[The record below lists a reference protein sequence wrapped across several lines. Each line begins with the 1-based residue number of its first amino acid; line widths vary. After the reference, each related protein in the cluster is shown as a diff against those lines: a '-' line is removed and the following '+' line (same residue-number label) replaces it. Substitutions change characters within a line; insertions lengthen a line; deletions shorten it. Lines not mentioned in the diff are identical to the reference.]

1 MKLVEAAAILGISL
15 EDVTTDSLKQ
25 QYRRLIMS
33 WDPDTV
39 RDIQAK
45 AKYSQVTEAY
55 KRLSSVMEG
64 KDSVRPE
71 DQHDV
76 AAFMRIFMDM
86 MGMSSEHD
94 IPHAAAMTF
103 SMMFGNHQNGTDEYS
118 TDEDADGNYYDD
130 DEDEE
135 DDEEDYMGEEDLD
148 DECHLE
154 ASHETMWEPQ
164 AKVYSNMNLKDGVNT
179 MPIEAEAMM
188 KKLKQA
194 KKRAEKRKKQKERRN
209 KEKESGDHGK
219 ACGNNEFGDVDVDAA
234 SPEVLEK
241 LIAFHQNKA
250 RDQMLQCID
259 DGCSESFE
267 PLIVCRF
274 GESLPAKIMDDV
286 VSGFKLM
293 LPSLNLFHRCWAPI
307 HYAVDRAN
315 IPSIRLLA
323 YAGANLQA
331 SSATDKRMVPLE
343 LAKARIKSSPSN
355 SPSKDQAERVLS
367 LLTEMISWQK
377 TAAKDAEKSKKAD
390 TMVDVPSKTPTKA
403 QGKVATPEKKDDKSG
418 STSTTADPAMASKGS
433 EKKKKKGPESK
444 KKESGASSIVSS
456 KAEPVT
462 STTPPPAAVEDHSAS
477 PSPSPTTTGVTLHS
491 GAIISFASHD
501 EMMDNLLAMGF
512 QESDC
517 LQAIQRYGTDLDSA
531 ISWLCER
538 PPEQMVESTK
548 KKEDPPVAPA
558 PVSRGTSGHAAKES
572 ATSSSG
578 RGGSNRHSKSQE
590 AKNHDA
596 KNQEPK
602 NHEAKNHES
611 KSHES
616 KQHHESKAQ
625 DSKASEAAQT
635 QGTTAAA
642 RSKGWNVKEDSK
654 TTKPFSF
661 SQDIGIPTLPP
672 VPPPTR
678 ASQQKAAAV
687 PPTPETNK
695 RGSSRK
701 AKGQSQAS
709 PAVNRRSAAASDAS
723 SAVHPATS
731 RSTPPPV
738 DAEPAVALQAPPL
751 SPPSATVTT
760 TTSSSFLP
768 PFGAGGLD
776 GGLGLGFGS
785 IAQTS
790 SSFMSSGFEKG
801 ILGGSMGSFNASFV
815 NALNSIGSAS
825 SDHDVD
831 FSLTAGGAI
840 ELSAGAKPFVPKT
853 FTPAANPTPIG
864 SGATGIQGASPLPE
878 FSFGATEPSSSLG
891 SSSFGASLPS
901 IDESLRLLSQSSTG
915 GSSLW
920 SSSTVG
926 LGIAGAGGLGSGLRP
941 LGTQSDL
948 PDYLSGILGGGTA
961 GSLDLGL
968 DVNDMMPD
976 LDSLLPTDF

>member
-1 MKLVEAAAILGISL
+1 
-15 EDVTTDSLKQ
+15 
-25 QYRRLIMS
+25 
-33 WDPDTV
+33 
-39 RDIQAK
+39 
-45 AKYSQVTEAY
+45 
-55 KRLSSVMEG
+55 
-64 KDSVRPE
+64 
-71 DQHDV
+71 
-76 AAFMRIFMDM
+76 
-86 MGMSSEHD
+86 
-94 IPHAAAMTF
+94 
-103 SMMFGNHQNGTDEYS
+103 
-118 TDEDADGNYYDD
+118 
-130 DEDEE
+130 
-135 DDEEDYMGEEDLD
+135 
-148 DECHLE
+148 
-154 ASHETMWEPQ
+154 
-164 AKVYSNMNLKDGVNT
+164 
-179 MPIEAEAMM
+179 
-188 KKLKQA
+188 
-194 KKRAEKRKKQKERRN
+194 
-209 KEKESGDHGK
+209 
-219 ACGNNEFGDVDVDAA
+219 
-234 SPEVLEK
+234 VLEK
-241 LIAFHQNKA
+241 LITFHQNKA
-250 RDQMLQCID
+250 RDQMLQSID

-293 LPSLNLFHRCWAPI
+293 LPSLNLFHRCITDFSEYRHLMETPNLLPKHVVQLAHNRVAMAERLYHCEDLHVDFAAVDEQGLSVLHRSIADYDVGYAKFVVDTIVSGSTAQRKISLNLNSRCHKKGWAPI

-635 QGTTAAA
+635 QATTAAA

-751 SPPSATVTT
+751 SPPSAATT

-768 PFGAGGLD
+768 SFGAGGLD

-941 LGTQSDL
+941 LGTCSR
-948 PDYLSGILGGGTA
+948 
-961 GSLDLGL
+961 
-968 DVNDMMPD
+968 
-976 LDSLLPTDF
+976 

>member
-1 MKLVEAAAILGISL
+1 MWSCVF
-15 EDVTTDSLKQ
+15 V
-25 QYRRLIMS
+25 
-33 WDPDTV
+33 
-39 RDIQAK
+39 
-45 AKYSQVTEAY
+45 
-55 KRLSSVMEG
+55 
-64 KDSVRPE
+64 
-71 DQHDV
+71 
-76 AAFMRIFMDM
+76 
-86 MGMSSEHD
+86 
-94 IPHAAAMTF
+94 AAAMTF

-135 DDEEDYMGEEDLD
+135 DDEDYMGEEDLEE
-148 DECHLE
+148 ECQLE
-154 ASHETMWEPQ
+154 ASQATMWEPQ
-164 AKVYSNMNLKDGVNT
+164 AKVYSNMNLKDDVNT
-179 MPIEAEAMM
+179 MPHEAEAML

-209 KEKESGDHGK
+209 KEKESGEPGR
-219 ACGNNEFGDVDVDAA
+219 ACNNNEFGDVDIDSA

-241 LIAFHQNKA
+241 LITFHQNKA
-250 RDQMLQCID
+250 RDQMLQSID
-259 DGCSESFE
+259 DGCNESFE

-293 LPSLNLFHRCWAPI
+293 LPSLNLFHRCITDFSEYRHLMETPNLLPKHLVQLAHNRVAMAERLYQCEDLHVDFAAVDEHGLSVLHRSITDYDVEYAKFVVDTIVSGSTAQRKISLNLNSRCHKKGWAPI

-377 TAAKDAEKSKKAD
+377 TTAKDAEKSKKSD
-390 TMVDVPSKTPTKA
+390 TTADVPSKTPTKS
-403 QGKVATPEKKDDKSG
+403 QGKVATPEKKDEHKSSG
-418 STSTTADPAMASKGS
+418 SMAAADPVVASKGS
-433 EKKKKKGPESK
+433 EKKKKKGQESK
-444 KKESGASSIVSS
+444 KKESVASSVIDS
-456 KAEPVT
+456 KVEPVS
-462 STTPPPAAVEDHSAS
+462 STTPPPVVEDHSSS
-477 PSPSPTTTGVTLHS
+477 PSPTTGVTLHS

-538 PPEQMVESTK
+538 PQEPIVEPTK
-548 KKEDPPVAPA
+548 KKEDPPVASA
-558 PVSRGTSGHAAKES
+558 PVSRGTSGHGAKES
-572 ATSSSG
+572 TASSSG

-590 AKNHDA
+590 SKNHDT
-596 KNQEPK
+596 KNQESK
-602 NHEAKNHES
+602 NRES
-611 KSHES
+611 KNRDSHESHES
-616 KQHHESKAQ
+616 KQHNESKSQ
-625 DSKASEAAQT
+625 DSKAHHDSKTSDNTAAQAHA
-635 QGTTAAA
+635 TATK
-642 RSKGWNVKEDSK
+642 SKGWNVKEDSK
-654 TTKPFSF
+654 SAKPFSF

-672 VPPPTR
+672 PVPPTKS
-678 ASQQKAAAV
+678 SQQKAAAAAASAV
-687 PPTPETNK
+687 PPTPETSK
-695 RGSSRK
+695 RGSSRRGK
-701 AKGQSQAS
+701 SQAQS
-709 PAVNRRSAAASDAS
+709 PAVNKRGAAASETS
-723 SAVHPATS
+723 STGHPATM

-738 DAEPAVALQAPPL
+738 DAESAAASQAPPL
-751 SPPSATVTT
+751 SPPSAATT
-760 TTSSSFLP
+760 TTSTASFLP
-768 PFGAGGLD
+768 SFAAGGLN

-785 IAQTS
+785 IAQS
-790 SSFMSSGFEKG
+790 SSGFMSSGFENG

-825 SDHDVD
+825 SDHDAD

-901 IDESLRLLSQSSTG
+901 IDESLRLLSQSSAA

-941 LGTQSDL
+941 LGKCFRLIVCCCWFRTFS
-948 PDYLSGILGGGTA
+948 TVVMA
-961 GSLDLGL
+961 
-968 DVNDMMPD
+968 MC
-976 LDSLLPTDF
+976 T

>member
-1 MKLVEAAAILGISL
+1 
-15 EDVTTDSLKQ
+15 
-25 QYRRLIMS
+25 
-33 WDPDTV
+33 
-39 RDIQAK
+39 
-45 AKYSQVTEAY
+45 
-55 KRLSSVMEG
+55 
-64 KDSVRPE
+64 
-71 DQHDV
+71 
-76 AAFMRIFMDM
+76 
-86 MGMSSEHD
+86 
-94 IPHAAAMTF
+94 MTF
-103 SMMFGNHQNGTDEYS
+103 SMMFGNHQNGADEYS

-135 DDEEDYMGEEDLD
+135 DEDEDYMGEEDLEE
-148 DECHLE
+148 ECQLE
-154 ASHETMWEPQ
+154 ASQETMWEPQ
-164 AKVYSNMNLKDGVNT
+164 AKVYSNMNLKGDVNT
-179 MPIEAEAMM
+179 MPIEAEAML
-188 KKLKQA
+188 KKLKQS

-219 ACGNNEFGDVDVDAA
+219 ACDNNEFGDVDIDAA

-241 LIAFHQNKA
+241 LITFHQNKA
-250 RDQMLQCID
+250 RDQILQSID
-259 DGCSESFE
+259 DGCNESFE

-293 LPSLNLFHRCWAPI
+293 LPSLNLFHRCITDFSEYRHLMETPNLLPKHVVQLAHNRVAMAERLYHCEDLHVDFAAVDEHGLSVLHRSIADYDVGYAKFVVDTIVSGSTAQRKISLNLNSRCHKKGWAPI

-377 TAAKDAEKSKKAD
+377 TAAKDAEKSKKSD
-390 TMVDVPSKTPTKA
+390 TTGDVPSKTPTKS

-418 STSTTADPAMASKGS
+418 STSTVAEPAVAPKGS

-444 KKESGASSIVSS
+444 KKESGTSSVISS
-456 KAEPVT
+456 KAEPLT
-462 STTPPPAAVEDHSAS
+462 STTAPPAAVDDHSTS
-477 PSPSPTTTGVTLHS
+477 PSPSPTTTTTTTTGVTLHS

-538 PPEQMVESTK
+538 PPEPIVEPPTK

-558 PVSRGTSGHAAKES
+558 PVSRGTSGHTAKES
-572 ATSSSG
+572 ATSSNG

-596 KNQEPK
+596 KNQESK

-625 DSKASEAAQT
+625 DSKGSEAAQT
-635 QGTTAAA
+635 HATTAAA

-678 ASQQKAAAV
+678 ASQQKATAV

-701 AKGQSQAS
+701 AKAQSQSS
-709 PAVNRRSAAASDAS
+709 PAVNRRSAAASEAS
-723 SAVHPATS
+723 STVHPATS
-731 RSTPPPV
+731 RSTPPPG
-738 DAEPAVALQAPPL
+738 DADPAVALQAPPL
-751 SPPSATVTT
+751 SPPSAA
-760 TTSSSFLP
+760 SSFLP
-768 PFGAGGLD
+768 SFGAGGLD

-785 IAQTS
+785 IAQSS
-790 SSFMSSGFEKG
+790 SSFMSNGFEKG

-891 SSSFGASLPS
+891 SSSFGSSLPS

-915 GSSLW
+915 GGSLW

-941 LGTQSDL
+941 LGKYSR
-948 PDYLSGILGGGTA
+948 
-961 GSLDLGL
+961 
-968 DVNDMMPD
+968 
-976 LDSLLPTDF
+976 